1 MPFRSRKQIAKM
13 AMMEH
18 EGKLAKGTVHR
29 WAEETPNI
37 KDLPNKV
44 KVAKAMSK

>member
-1 MPFRSRKQIAKM
+1 MPFRSKKQQAYMFM
-13 AMMEH
+13 AEKK
-18 EGKLAKGTVHR
+18 GKIKKGTAKR
-29 WAEETPNI
+29 WVKETPNI